1 MRKLAFVFG
10 FAVTALLGACGGG
23 GGSPGDTQLA
33 YTISLRADRTELPIN
48 IARLP
53 PGSGAYFPYTTTL
66 YVEAREGGRPILDQ
80 EDGAFSCSIA
90 AGLDSGALYYLDGN
104 EEHEDDDGNPLAYR
118 GIVLGSNSGGASFHF
133 HAADKAGTAR
143 IICSITNPRDNQVS
157 SASVDIVVGAATGLP
172 ASIQGGAQAPGYLG
186 SRYNTNNVRNNVGVQ
201 AFVTDDANQPVSD
214 PAQPNVQ
221 VRILPTTAAA
231 DGARLM
237 AGIQAGGSVVQA
249 RTLRGVAQFSLTSG
263 PERGVIL
270 LELLTDRR
278 DNDVSNG
285 IQDPV
290 AQLMAISVVHGVALE
305 PLVVPAVTLDV
316 PNATPFAYALEAN
329 GGEPPYDW
337 TAFDPLPSG
346 LDLSRAGVISGTPR
360 VLKGSYVVRVGVV
373 DALGDA
379 ASAVVTINIT
389 DPLAPLVFDAP
400 SVTASLNLPFSYALM
415 ATGGEMPYAW
425 EALGVLPSGLTLDK
439 SAGVIKGTP
448 TVPGIYSLALRVTDS
463 AGTSAVANMTI
474 DVPAPEPEPKPD
486 GEAR

>member
-1 MRKLAFVFG
+1 M
-10 FAVTALLGACGGG
+10 
-23 GGSPGDTQLA
+23 
-33 YTISLRADRTELPIN
+33 
-48 IARLP
+48 
-53 PGSGAYFPYTTTL
+53 

-214 PAQPNVQ
+214 PVQPNVQ

-290 AQLMAISVVHGVALE
+290 AQLMAIGVVHGVALE

-316 PNATPFAYALEAN
+316 PNATIRALEAN
-329 GGEPPYDW
+329 GGEPP
-337 TAFDPLPSG
+337 TIGRRLIRFPG
-346 LDLSRAGVISGTPR
+346 LDLSRCDQRHTARAQRFLRGARWRGRCPGR
-360 VLKGSYVVRVGVV
+360 CGECR
-373 DALGDA
+373 GD
-379 ASAVVTINIT
+379 
-389 DPLAPLVFDAP
+389 DQ
-400 SVTASLNLPFSYALM
+400 YH
-415 ATGGEMPYAW
+415 
-425 EALGVLPSGLTLDK
+425 
-439 SAGVIKGTP
+439 
-448 TVPGIYSLALRVTDS
+448 
-463 AGTSAVANMTI
+463 
-474 DVPAPEPEPKPD
+474 
-486 GEAR
+486 